1 VPLKATDSSEVP
13 KSKPQDARSALLE
26 NIRAGIKLKS
36 KDERQLA
43 AAPLRPT
50 VTSLSVAEIL
60 RRRVA
65 IAGHS
70 DSDEDDLGGDDEEWS
85 D

>member
-1 VPLKATDSSEVP
+1 
-13 KSKPQDARSALLE
+13 
-26 NIRAGIKLKS
+26 LKS
-36 KDERQLA
+36 KDERQIA
-43 AAPLRPT
+43 SAPLRPT

-70 DSDEDDLGGDDEEWS
+70 DSDDEDDLNDDEEWS